1 MTSVNTN
8 VGAQVASANIEKISK
23 EGEKVVDIY
32 SLMQDPTFWLSV
44 NRAAAKTIDTEI
56 GGANF
61 THVACI
67 ESSGFVQGSYLA
79 THFGKPF
86 VPIKKVNFL
95 RQGNDGEDVYEKQFI
110 IENDNLF
117 H

>member
-1 MTSVNTN
+1 MERT
-8 VGAQVASANIEKISK
+8 SK
-23 EGEKVVDIY
+23 EGEKAVDIY
-32 SLMQDPTFWLSV
+32 SLMQDPIFWLSV
-44 NRAAAKTIDTEI
+44 NKTAVRTIDTEI

-61 THVACI
+61 THIVSI